1 MGNVVVMHL
10 GHVVLG
16 AGAFLVLATGCEN
29 SGPSRDFERMVN
41 QPYYQYYE
49 ESEFFPDRRAMREPP
64 EGTLPAD
71 QMVLPAAV
79 ERGIVDGRYVEKN
92 PVLLTTAIVEMGQRR
107 FDVYCAPCHGV
118 QGNGAS
124 VVARKM
130 TLRKPPSLVS
140 DRVQQFPDGRIFG
153 VITEGYGLMPQYSQE
168 LGVIERWAVVA
179 YVRALGLREAG
190 IPLERLP
197 QPLRLE
203 AEKTL
208 Q

>member
-1 MGNVVVMHL
+1 VRPGEHIA
-10 GHVVLG
+10 LG
-16 AGAFLVLATGCEN
+16 AAAFVVLATGCEN

-41 QPYYQYYE
+41 QAYYQYYE

-71 QMVLPAAV
+71 NMVLPPAV
-79 ERGIVDGRYVEKN
+79 ERGIVDGSFVEKN
-92 PVLLTTAIVEMGQRR
+92 PVLLTTEFVEMGQRR

-118 QGNGAS
+118 TGNGVS

-130 TLRKPPSLVS
+130 ALRQPPSLVS
-140 DRVQQFPDGRIFG
+140 ERVRQFPDGRIFG
-153 VITEGYGLMPQYSQE
+153 VITQGYGLMPQYSQE

-179 YVRALGLREAG
+179 YVRALGLRDAG
-190 IPLERLP
+190 IPLDRLP
-197 QPLRLE
+197 QPLRLK
-203 AEKTL
+203 AEETL